1 MRRAIV
7 VLLLLIAN
15 ALFGTNKV
23 KTAPEVH
30 PVTELAQAS
39 GVLVWIAT
47 AQPRDFAEP
56 EKRQDLLDAKDA
68 IQERFAPR
76 AIDFWS
82 DLANPDGTMKSSY
95 NSGDGT
101 HFNDAGHAVLVQLV
115 VSCAIPEV
123 ISSSGQ

>member
-39 GVLVWIAT
+39 NS
-47 AQPRDFAEP
+47 QPLPPCEP
-56 EKRQDLLDAKDA
+56 LTRLRL
-68 IQERFAPR
+68 
-76 AIDFWS
+76 
-82 DLANPDGTMKSSY
+82 
-95 NSGDGT
+95 
-101 HFNDAGHAVLVQLV
+101 
-115 VSCAIPEV
+115 
-123 ISSSGQ
+123 